1 MFEFVSLTIINV
13 KRRNFLLAAAAAGLG
28 YLVGASFK
36 RPTSPIKRPKGN
48 QVSWKMITSWPA
60 GAPGTGRTAER
71 LAHRIRDLTQGQL
84 TIRVYPA
91 GTLVGALEV
100 FDAVQRG
107 TAELGHSASF
117 FWQGKIPSA
126 AYYTT
131 VPFGLS
137 PLAHHAWLRHG
148 GGQDLWNRAYAD
160 FGLRA
165 YAAGNT
171 GSSMGGWFKQP
182 LAEHADHPLRGL
194 KIRMPGLAGR
204 VMHRLGALPVTLPP
218 GEIFEALRSGLV
230 DAAELLGPWHDRAY
244 GMQRAAKHYYYPGF
258 HEPNGSA
265 ECLINQKAL
274 AALPKEWQVA
284 IEAACQS
291 ENIISLSES
300 THFNAVALARLVKDD
315 AVILHQY
322 PDPLLRQLKEA
333 TDAVLADL
341 AREGALAR
349 QIYASYRGAQELTAS
364 WRSVQL

>member
-1 MFEFVSLTIINV
+1 MV
-13 KRRNFLLAAAAAGLG
+13 
-28 YLVGASFK
+28 
-36 RPTSPIKRPKGN
+36 
-48 QVSWKMITSWPA
+48 TSWPA
-60 GAPGTGRTAER
+60 GAPGTGRTAQR
-71 LAHRIRDLTQGQL
+71 LADRIRALTDGQL
-84 TIRVYPA
+84 DIRVYPA
-91 GTLVGALEV
+91 GTLVGPLEV

-131 VPFGLS
+131 VPFGLP

-171 GSSMGGWFKQP
+171 GPSMGGWFKQP
-182 LAEHADHPLRGL
+182 LADHLADPLRGL

-204 VMHRLGALPVTLPP
+204 VMRRLGAIPLILPP
-218 GEIFEALRSGLV
+218 GEIFEALRSGVV

-244 GMQRAAKHYYYPGF
+244 GMQKAAKHYYYPGF

-265 ECLINQKAL
+265 ECLINQDAFANL
-274 AALPKEWQVA
+274 TNESQTA
-284 IEAACQS
+284 IESACQS

-300 THFNAVALARLVKDD
+300 THFNALALDKLVKDD
-315 AVILHQY
+315 GVTLHKY
-322 PDPLLRQLKEA
+322 APALLARLKKE
-333 TDAVLADL
+333 TDTVLADL
-341 AREGALAR
+341 AAEGALAR
-349 QIYASYRGAQELTAS
+349 QIYNSYRKAQELTAS
-364 WRSVQL
+364 WRAVQI